1 MERDNEVISLKNIII
16 YYLNHWKLFLTS
28 GIISLVIAIL
38 YLILYPKTY
47 EVMSVVKI
55 QDEKDLSSGGGI
67 SMGDAAGLM
76 RSFGLGGGTGGSIN
90 IDDEISTLKSN
101 SLLSKAVV
109 ELGLDV
115 TYEQPFSFRTL
126 YDDSPVIVYPDS
138 MFRKNIDQVLDFQ
151 LQVNERGV
159 LVKMR
164 ETGDKFTFDKL
175 PVILQTDNGSLVIC
189 YRDSIHKETTIKL
202 NISIMPTSW
211 VAEDLS
217 EAINIEEYSKTS
229 NTIELLYS
237 DHNKNRGKDL
247 LNTLL
252 RQYNEQANLVK
263 RKDGNKSQSF
273 LDQRIDGIID
283 QLKETERLIEM
294 YKLKNRMTD
303 IEYDV
308 MFYSEA
314 IKTYREKLIEL
325 EAQKYMV
332 NLIEEYVKNPE
343 NKYKLVPAALSS
355 GAGESDKSSPVALYN
370 QALVLREKTLKS
382 SKEENPLAE
391 VEEKQIEKL
400 RESVIVSVEN
410 ASKSLDVVMSD
421 LKSQEQAIFDKMGNV
436 PTYEREY
443 LDMKRQQEILQG
455 VYLVLLQKREE
466 VALSTEGGRDKG
478 FITDAAY
485 VKHKPVAP
493 RKLFAAIFMVFFT
506 FGIPMGYLFIVNRLK
521 ELLDELKRQKS
532 CK

>member
-1 MERDNEVISLKNIII
+1 MEV
-16 YYLNHWKLFLTS
+16 
-28 GIISLVIAIL
+28 
-38 YLILYPKTY
+38 
-47 EVMSVVKI
+47 
-55 QDEKDLSSGGGI
+55 
-67 SMGDAAGLM
+67 
-76 RSFGLGGGTGGSIN
+76 
-90 IDDEISTLKSN
+90 
-101 SLLSKAVV
+101 
-109 ELGLDV
+109 
-115 TYEQPFSFRTL
+115 
-126 YDDSPVIVYPDS
+126 
-138 MFRKNIDQVLDFQ
+138 
-151 LQVNERGV
+151 
-159 LVKMR
+159 
-164 ETGDKFTFDKL
+164 
-175 PVILQTDNGSLVIC
+175 
-189 YRDSIHKETTIKL
+189 
-202 NISIMPTSW
+202 
-211 VAEDLS
+211 
-217 EAINIEEYSKTS
+217 
-229 NTIELLYS
+229 
-237 DHNKNRGKDL
+237 
-247 LNTLL
+247 
-252 RQYNEQANLVK
+252 
-263 RKDGNKSQSF
+263 
-273 LDQRIDGIID
+273 